1 MKNDAITRKHHLI
14 RVAGSLL
21 CGLIGVILG
30 NSIAFDVLFAVCL
43 SLDFNVILSMILD
56 IKEKGTRL
64 GVRK

>member
-1 MKNDAITRKHHLI
+1 MKNDAIKRKHHLI

-43 SLDFNVILSMILD
+43 GLDFNVILSLVYDMR
-56 IKEKGTRL
+56 G
-64 GVRK
+64 GV

>member
-1 MKNDAITRKHHLI
+1 MKNDAITRKKHLV

-43 SLDFNVILSMILD
+43 GLDFNVILSLVYDMR
-56 IKEKGTRL
+56 G
-64 GVRK
+64 GV

>member
-30 NSIAFDVLFAVCL
+30 NSIAFDVLFSVCL
-43 SLDFNVILSMILD
+43 SLGFNVILSLILD
-56 IKEKGTRL
+56 IKGKGT
-64 GVRK
+64 K

>member
-30 NSIAFDVLFAVCL
+30 SSIAFEVLFAVCL
-43 SLDFNVILSMILD
+43 SLGFNVILSLVYDMR
-56 IKEKGTRL
+56 G
-64 GVRK
+64 GV

>member
-30 NSIAFDVLFAVCL
+30 NSIAFDVLFSVCL
-43 SLDFNVILSMILD
+43 SLDFNLILSLVYDMR
-56 IKEKGTRL
+56 G
-64 GVRK
+64 GV

>member
-30 NSIAFDVLFAVCL
+30 NSIAFEVLFAVCL
-43 SLDFNVILSMILD
+43 SLDFNVILSLILD
-56 IKEKGTRL
+56 IKGKGT
-64 GVRK
+64 K

>member
-14 RVAGSLL
+14 RVAGSVL

-43 SLDFNVILSMILD
+43 SLDFNLILSLILD
-56 IKEKGTRL
+56 IKKGTA
-64 GVRK
+64 